1 MLKTSEERI
10 KLLKA
15 GYTGKMIEQLYI
27 KYNNFKIISAS
38 ILRIE
43 EADNPK
49 IKKTH
54 IRSEIAIDF
63 AQYVCAESA

>member
-1 MLKTSEERI
+1 MLETSEERI

-15 GYTGKMIEQLYI
+15 GYTGRMIEQLYI

-38 ILRIE
+38 ILRVE

-49 IKKTH
+49 IKKTY

-63 AQYVCAESA
+63 AQNVCAESA

>member
-1 MLKTSEERI
+1 
-10 KLLKA
+10 
-15 GYTGKMIEQLYI
+15 MIEQLYI

>member
-38 ILRIE
+38 ILRVE